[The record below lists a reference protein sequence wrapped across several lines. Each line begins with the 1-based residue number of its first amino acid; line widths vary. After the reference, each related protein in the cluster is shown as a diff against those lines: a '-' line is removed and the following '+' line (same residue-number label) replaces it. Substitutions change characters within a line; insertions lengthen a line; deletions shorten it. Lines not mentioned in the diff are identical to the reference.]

1 VEFEGQAK
9 PFPGL
14 VLGANL
20 AYDETRIDTI
30 SANSTAGA
38 EIGDPLPNVPKWS
51 GALTADYS
59 FPVVGATGTVGV
71 TYHYQGSAASS
82 FSGLNSDIDTKIPAY
97 SVVGLRA
104 RLDWRRYSAV
114 FRIDNLANTYA
125 FTNIEL
131 VQLVPGDP
139 GDPVFGSGVPIQPRT
154 YRVSLEA
161 RF

>member
-1 VEFEGQAK
+1 
-9 PFPGL
+9 
-14 VLGANL
+14 
-20 AYDETRIDTI
+20 
-30 SANSTAGA
+30 
-38 EIGDPLPNVPKWS
+38 
-51 GALTADYS
+51 
-59 FPVVGATGTVGV
+59 
-71 TYHYQGSAASS
+71 
-82 FSGLNSDIDTKIPAY
+82 
-97 SVVGLRA
+97 VVGLRA